1 MGEETGKLKLRA
13 SKMIPFITMCA
24 YRDLPTSLPSQCLVF
39 QPSIHG
45 LYLACI
51 PMPGIPAIYTWLAP
65 STRPHTW
72 LIPSTCPHAWGI
84 PGLHRTRDC
93 DTEHGQ

>member
-13 SKMIPFITMCA
+13 SEMIPFMTMYA

-45 LYLACI
+45 LHPARVLIHGLNLARV
-51 PMPGIPAIYTWLAP
+51 PMPGIPAIHTWLAP
-65 STRPHTW
+65 G
-72 LIPSTCPHAWGI
+72 TCPHAWGI

-93 DTEHGQ
+93 DTGHGQ